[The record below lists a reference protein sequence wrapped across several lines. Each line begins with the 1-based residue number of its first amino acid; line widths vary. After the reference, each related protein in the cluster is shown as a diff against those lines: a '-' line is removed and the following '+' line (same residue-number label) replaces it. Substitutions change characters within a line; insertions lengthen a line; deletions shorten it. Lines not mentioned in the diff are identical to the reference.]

1 MFAAAFKHKKLL
13 PRACILI
20 FAVFGLPY
28 QMLSITYKEACI
40 PKILNVL
47 HKSCCGIDVHKKT
60 VVICI
65 LKADEFGEYTDE
77 IKTFSTMTWDLEN
90 LRDWLKERNCE
101 KIAME
106 STGIY
111 WIPVFNVLEGHFDIV
126 LSNARQIKNVAW

>member
-1 MFAAAFKHKKLL
+1 
-13 PRACILI
+13 
-20 FAVFGLPY
+20 
-28 QMLSITYKEACI
+28 MLSITYKEACI